1 MKGKDDFIRILSEL
15 DEQWHGVIAGVG
27 ADEEM
32 LKTLAGTLGVEHRL
46 HFCGLVD
53 PVISC
58 YHAADILVVTSHFE
72 PFGLMVIEALS
83 CGLPLAGF
91 PCEGGATD
99 LLSEAE
105 ALTTDH
111 RDTAELS
118 AKISEYFELDSA
130 VRGRGAETRRKL
142 VEANYSWAKSTASN
156 LKIYKE
162 AL

>member
-1 MKGKDDFIRILSEL
+1 MARSDRGGRRGRKNAQD
-15 DEQWHGVIAGVG
+15 AGRHTWDSDTVFLLRSRRSG
-27 ADEEM
+27 
-32 LKTLAGTLGVEHRL
+32 HL
-46 HFCGLVD
+46 H
-53 PVISC
+53 
-58 YHAADILVVTSHFE
+58 YHAADILVATSHFE

-111 RDTAELS
+111 RDTADLS
-118 AKISEYFELDSA
+118 LKISEYFKLDPA
-130 VRGRGAETRRKL
+130 VRRRDAGNRRKL